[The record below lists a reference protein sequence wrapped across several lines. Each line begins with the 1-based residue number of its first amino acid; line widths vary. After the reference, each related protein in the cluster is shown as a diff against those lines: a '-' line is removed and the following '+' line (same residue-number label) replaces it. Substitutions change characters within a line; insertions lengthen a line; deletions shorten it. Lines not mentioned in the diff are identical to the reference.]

1 MKNIL
6 IAAIV
11 LLSVISGWLGGT
23 LYHKKQSDGSG
34 DIQVP
39 AYIAQ
44 EFNLYNDGRIPLID
58 SLETYDGTAVSFKE
72 ISGGS
77 DLFVY
82 FDTSGCPPCKELAFR
97 ALSEYKT
104 KKPDSRISL
113 LLENVRNRDLLVMQK
128 ELNDSYMF
136 FKIRKF
142 PFKKVDKEDEMLSP
156 VFFQIDSTGVFT
168 NCFKVDLNHPEDLKE
183 YIDRI

>member
-1 MKNIL
+1 
-6 IAAIV
+6 
-11 LLSVISGWLGGT
+11 
-23 LYHKKQSDGSG
+23 
-34 DIQVP
+34 
-39 AYIAQ
+39 
-44 EFNLYNDGRIPLID
+44 
-58 SLETYDGTAVSFKE
+58 
-72 ISGGS
+72 
-77 DLFVY
+77 
-82 FDTSGCPPCKELAFR
+82 
-97 ALSEYKT
+97 
-104 KKPDSRISL
+104 
-113 LLENVRNRDLLVMQK
+113 MQK